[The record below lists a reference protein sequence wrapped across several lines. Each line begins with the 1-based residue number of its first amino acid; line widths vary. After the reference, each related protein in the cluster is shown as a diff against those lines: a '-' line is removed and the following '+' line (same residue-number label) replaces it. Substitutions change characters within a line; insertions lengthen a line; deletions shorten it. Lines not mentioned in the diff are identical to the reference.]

1 MSREE
6 FPTGVV
12 TFLFTDLE
20 DSTHLWEEYPTE
32 MKSALARHDSILES
46 SVDQGKGKI
55 VKMTGDGL
63 HAVFNSPLDAIQAVV
78 SAQKALLAAEWGNT
92 GTLRVRMTLH
102 SGEAQFRD
110 GDYYGSVVN
119 RAARIMGTAS
129 GEPPDSGGPIW

>member
-1 MSREE
+1 
-6 FPTGVV
+6 
-12 TFLFTDLE
+12 LFTDLE

-46 SVDQGKGKI
+46 SVVQGMGKI
-55 VKMTGDGL
+55 VKTTGDGL
-63 HAVFNSPLDAIQAVV
+63 HAVFKSPINAIQTVV
-78 SAQKALLAAEWGNT
+78 SAQKALLSAEWGET
-92 GTLRVRMTLH
+92 GPLRVRMAFH

-129 GEPPDSGGPIW
+129 GKQSAPGEILDGLMQASEQWSR